1 MGMKFHLRIAAMAVV
16 AISLLA
22 ALMSVR
28 NLVHERQN
36 RSREVQAA
44 MATYSAGAQSING
57 PLLVFPYRSAVT
69 TWVGEG
75 KPGSGQGSWT
85 VQRSQQALVLS
96 AKSLKV
102 DGQLASETL
111 KRGIFEARVFS
122 GPITLSGN
130 FELPAVNPAAN
141 TSGAAGGQ
149 QTEEQWGEPMLVLG
163 LGDTRGIRSLE
174 GRLAEERL
182 RFTSGTG
189 ASWQRTGVHA
199 LAEKLPAAASLASNA
214 SLPFEIKL
222 ELAGSEGL
230 LMEPSA
236 EQTRIDLRSNW
247 QHPSFTGSLAPSK
260 REVSDAGFN
269 AQWTINQLATGSA
282 TMRCK
287 NDAANA
293 NRPAATAALL
303 TTTYAGCERVAAAMV
318 GVNLIDPVDR
328 YMLSERTLKY
338 AELFLLV
345 VFGAVFVM
353 EVVRRVAVHPVQ
365 YALVG
370 AALALFFLLTLALSE
385 HLPFWQAYWGAA
397 LACSGLLTYYAS
409 HVMRG
414 KLAGAIFGA
423 LVTGLFGVLYAILQS
438 ESMALLL
445 GSVALFALLASIMV
459 LTRHVDWS
467 AMNVLPSDVA
477 GKAQPDGAL

>member
-1 MGMKFHLRIAAMAVV
+1 MAVV

-36 RSREVQAA
+36 RAREVQAS

-57 PLLVFPYRSAVT
+57 PLLVFPYRSTVT

-75 KPGSGQGSWT
+75 KPGSGQGNWT

-111 KRGIFEARVFS
+111 KRGIFEARIFS
-122 GPITLSGN
+122 GAITLSGN
-130 FELPAVNPAAN
+130 FELPAINPASITGNA
-141 TSGAAGGQ
+141 GAGQ
-149 QTEEQWGEPMLVLG
+149 QAEVQWGEPLLVLG
-163 LGDTRGIRSLE
+163 LGDTRGIRALE
-174 GRLAEERL
+174 GKLGEESL
-182 RFTSGTG
+182 RFTSGSG
-189 ASWQRTGVHA
+189 ASWQGTGVHA
-199 LAEKLPAAASLASNA
+199 LADKLSAAASLATGTN
-214 SLPFEIKL
+214 LPFDIKL

-230 LMEPSA
+230 LIEPSA

-269 AQWTINQLATGSA
+269 AQWAINQLATGSA

-287 NDAANA
+287 NEAANA
-293 NRPAATAALL
+293 SRPTIASALL
-303 TTTYAGCERVAAAMV
+303 TTAYTGCERVAAAMV

-345 VFGAVFVM
+345 VFAAVLVM

-370 AALALFFLLTLALSE
+370 AALALFFLLSLALSE
-385 HLPFWQAYWGAA
+385 HLPFWQAYWAAA

-409 HVMRG
+409 YVMRG

-423 LVTGLFGVLYAILQS
+423 LVAGLFGVLYAILQS
-438 ESMALLL
+438 ESLALLL
-445 GSVALFALLASIMV
+445 GSVALFALLAGIMV

-467 AMNVLPSDVA
+467 AMNVLPNDFA
-477 GKAQPDGAL
+477 GKAQPGGAL